1 MLMRQ
6 IEIDLL
12 FPDDL
17 HLLRNKIYSNRHPIM
32 TPYTRQ
38 QVALEPANLQKEM
51 SQNEQTYHRIPR

>member
-1 MLMRQ
+1 MPMRQ
-6 IEIDLL
+6 IKIDLR

-17 HLLRNKIYSNRHPIM
+17 HLLGNKIYSNRHPIM